1 MKINEII
8 RNRRKELNFTQEQVA
23 EGLGVTAPAVHK
35 WEKGISYPDITLL
48 PTLARLLQIDLNT
61 LFSFEQELTEPE
73 IASFSEKV
81 IKVVQDEGFCAGYQM
96 TMDKI
101 KEFPNCA
108 LLLCSMAAVL
118 EGALV
123 LLTVEDAAEYT
134 AKYTDTIE
142 GLYERAA
149 ELGDNNVRDQ
159 ANNMLILRYIRRKE
173 FDKAEGLLDTLPDT
187 PVDKRNLK
195 AAFYISR
202 KEMKKAVGV
211 LEESLWF
218 YANSAQMTLISLIRC
233 FQNMKEESL
242 AELCVQ
248 KINEITESLGLWDY
262 TKYLAE
268 QQMAIYRKDRERA
281 LASLRLMLESMRN
294 SDRKSDFPLYAE
306 IPERSGERYTEQMMC
321 SGLAENIRKQGLDGK
336 GFLQGDSELEALLAE
351 FEMAGS

>member
-8 RNRRKELNFTQEQVA
+8 RNRRKELNLTQEQVA
-23 EGLGVTAPAVHK
+23 DGLGVTAPAVHK

-61 LFSFEQELTEPE
+61 LFSFEQELTEQE
-73 IASFSEKV
+73 VTSFSDKV
-81 IKVVQDEGFCAGYQM
+81 IRIMQDEGFYAGYQM

-118 EGALV
+118 DGTLI
-123 LLTVEDAAEYT
+123 LLAVEEAE
-134 AKYTDTIE
+134 KYTDTIE
-142 GLYERAA
+142 RLYERAA

-159 ANNMLILRYIRRKE
+159 ANNMLVLRYIRREE

-187 PVDKRNLK
+187 PVDKRSLK
-195 AAFYISR
+195 AAFYIRR
-202 KEMKKAVGV
+202 KEMKKAVSV

-218 YANSAQMTLISLIRC
+218 YANSARMTLISLMQC
-233 FQNMKEESL
+233 FQNMKEENL

-248 KINEITESLGLWDY
+248 KIREIVESLNLWDY
-262 TKYLAE
+262 SKYLAE
-268 QQMAIYRKDRERA
+268 YQMAIYRKDKERT

-306 IPERSGERYTEQMMC
+306 IPERNREGYAERLMC
-321 SGLAENIRKQGLDGK
+321 SGLAENIRKQGLGGE
-336 GFLQGDSELEALLAE
+336 GFLQGDAELEALLAE
-351 FEMAGS
+351 FEVIDS